1 MNTEKL
7 ENGKHYHIYN
17 HGVGGRELFREPD
30 HYEHFLSLYEKY
42 ISPVAET
49 YAWVLM
55 PNHFHLLVRIK
66 ENVVYKYSNADGSID
81 AVRFD
86 EIKWKTIEIPP
97 PPNPTASERPVGVRK
112 ERPVGVS
119 VKKVEP
125 SRHFSHLFNAY
136 SKYMNKR
143 YGTRGALF
151 ERPFQRKLI
160 DSEEYLRKVIVY
172 IHRNPV
178 HHGFC
183 SHPLEYGWSSYLTN
197 TSGKINTRKHTE
209 VVSWFKNRTYY
220 EFVHNHT
227 LDMDQMDLEMGCDN
241 NKPERI
247 KG

>member
-66 ENVVYKYSNADGSID
+66 ENVVYKYSNADGSVD
-81 AVRFD
+81 AVTFD
-86 EIKWKTIEIPP
+86 EIKWKTIEIPA
-97 PPNPTASERPVGVRK
+97 NPTAS

-151 ERPFQRKLI
+151 ERPFKRKLI

-183 SHPLEYGWSSYLTN
+183 SHPLEYGWSSYITN
-197 TSGKINTRKHTE
+197 TSGKITTMNHKE
-209 VVSWFKNRTYY
+209 VVSWFEDRQRF
-220 EFVHNHT
+220 ELAHNNT
-227 LDMDQMDLEMGCDN
+227 LNMDQMDSEMGCDN
-241 NKPERI
+241 KPDRNKGL
-247 KG
+247 KNYN